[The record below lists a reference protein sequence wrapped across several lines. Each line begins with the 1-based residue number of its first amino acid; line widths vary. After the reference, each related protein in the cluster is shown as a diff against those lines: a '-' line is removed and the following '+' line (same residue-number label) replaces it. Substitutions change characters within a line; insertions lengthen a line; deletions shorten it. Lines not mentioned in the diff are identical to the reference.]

1 MLSVSVGFFL
11 DCSGFEGLLRSK
23 LGSATVN
30 FMKQRSG
37 VKMSVLAERSGVPA
51 STIKHYIR
59 EGLLPDTA
67 VRTSRNMA
75 WYDESLVDSIRII
88 RDLQRDRYLPLKVI
102 KSIISD
108 QSNQAKSATEGLAR
122 GLAASAT
129 DEGVLLSSLFKAGLE
144 QSDFDGLR
152 DVGLVSVSSDADT
165 LVTGDDLLLIQNLMK
180 ARQKGFD
187 AQRLPVASLIAYREA
202 VADLVRF
209 EWQILAAS
217 VLADPNSDAAEL
229 SEAGVELGEAL
240 ITTLRRKQLLP
251 IMSEMIGKTS

>member
-1 MLSVSVGFFL
+1 MLLLRVGFFL
-11 DCSGFEGLLRSK
+11 DCPGVDGLVKLG

-75 WYDESLVDSIRII
+75 WYDENLVDSIKLI

-102 KSIISD
+102 KSILSD
-108 QSNQAKSATEGLAR
+108 RSNQAKFATEGLAR
-122 GLAASAT
+122 GLAQTVSH
-129 DEGVLLSSLFKAGLE
+129 EGVALGQLLSEGLDR
-144 QSDFDGLR
+144 SDLEEL
-152 DVGLVSVSSDADT
+152 VQTGLVSVHIDDDA
-165 LVTGDDLLLIQNLMK
+165 VVAGDDLALIQTLMR
-180 ARQKGFD
+180 ARSKGFD
-187 AQRLPVASLIAYREA
+187 ARRLPVSSLIAYQEA

-217 VLADPNSDAAEL
+217 VLADPDSNAADM
-229 SEAGVELGEAL
+229 SAAGVELGEAL
-240 ITTLRRKQLLP
+240 ITLLRRKQLLP
-251 IMSEMIGKTS
+251 IMREMNEKTT

>member
-1 MLSVSVGFFL
+1 
-11 DCSGFEGLLRSK
+11 
-23 LGSATVN
+23 
-30 FMKQRSG
+30 MKQRSG

-75 WYDESLVDSIRII
+75 WYDETLVDSIRLI

-122 GLAASAT
+122 GLAATASA
-129 DEGVLLSSLFKAGLE
+129 DGVSVNDLLSRGLEAADLAGLQE
-144 QSDFDGLR
+144 A
-152 DVGLVSVSSDADT
+152 GLVSAADDGDA
-165 LVTGDDLLLIQNLMK
+165 LVTGDDLRLIKNLMS

-187 AQRLPVASLIAYREA
+187 AQRLPVASLVAYKEA

-229 SEAGVELGEAL
+229 SEAGVELGEVL

-251 IMSEMIGKTS
+251 IMREMIEKTS